1 MLVATWFMLR
11 DGTPWNDLGID
22 FFDRRDPAKSAR
34 RLTRRLE
41 ALGYQ
46 VAITNAP
53 HAGERP
59 PPTLGS
65 ISQ

>member
-11 DGTPWNDLGID
+11 DGTPWNDLGVD
-22 FFDRRDPAKSAR
+22 FFDRRDPAKSAH

-53 HAGERP
+53 PPRERP
-59 PPTLGS
+59 APTLGS
-65 ISQ
+65 VSQ